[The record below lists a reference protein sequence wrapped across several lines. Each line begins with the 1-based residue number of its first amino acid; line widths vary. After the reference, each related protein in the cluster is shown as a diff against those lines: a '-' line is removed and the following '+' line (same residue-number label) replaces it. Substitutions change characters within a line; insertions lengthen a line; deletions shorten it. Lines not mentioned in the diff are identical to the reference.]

1 MSTTPNFIGQ
11 SGEQTSF
18 DAIVR
23 QNLQTVSSS
32 LTVDAS
38 NNAMS
43 AGPITIASGVT
54 VEVADGATWTV
65 V

>member
-43 AGPITIASGVT
+43 AGPITIASSVT